1 MPVQYTMVP
10 FLWRRHLAMLRVLL
24 AVCCAVLYAVSRT
37 PWSMAAI
44 LACGAY
50 GVYAALMLFREPI
63 ESAVYPVP
71 LLFLDLGLFMV
82 SAVHPPPEGTW
93 LSMLCYLFLLCLS
106 SLLYTWKNVAT
117 VVAVTLLFFLL
128 VRPEAVFLLWST
140 LLVGGIIAVLL
151 SMQRQRFQD
160 RLSAALKRTV
170 MSRYEAEAARESE
183 RQRIG
188 ADFHDGPLQ
197 SFISFQLRLEII
209 RKLLKKDPEAAVSEL
224 AQLQDLGKSQVT
236 ELRAFIRN
244 MQPVEVDEAGLAAS
258 IREVAS
264 TFQRD
269 NGIQVNLETN
279 ALLDP
284 DNQELATEVLQI
296 VREVL
301 NNVRKHSKASQV
313 SLRLETTDRAIELA
327 VQDDGSGFPFAGTFS
342 LQELDAA
349 RLGPKSI
356 KRRIRTLGGDLVLDS
371 KPMQGSGLRIQIP
384 A

>member
-1 MPVQYTMVP
+1 
-10 FLWRRHLAMLRVLL
+10 
-24 AVCCAVLYAVSRT
+24 
-37 PWSMAAI
+37 
-44 LACGAY
+44 
-50 GVYAALMLFREPI
+50 
-63 ESAVYPVP
+63 
-71 LLFLDLGLFMV
+71 
-82 SAVHPPPEGTW
+82 
-93 LSMLCYLFLLCLS
+93 
-106 SLLYTWKNVAT
+106 LLYTWHNVAA
-117 VVAVTLLFFLL
+117 VVGVALLFFL
-128 VRPEAVFLLWST
+128 VVQPQSAFFLWST
-140 LLVGGIIAVLL
+140 VLVGGIIAVLL
-151 SMQRQRFQD
+151 SMQRQKFQD

-170 MSRYEAEAARESE
+170 MSRFEAEAARESE

-197 SFISFQLRLEII
+197 SFISFQMRLEII
-209 RKLLKKDPEAAVSEL
+209 RKLMKKDSEAAMNEL

-258 IREVAS
+258 IREVAN

-269 NGIQVNLETN
+269 NGIQVNLETSG
-279 ALLDP
+279 LLDP

-313 SLRLETTDRAIELA
+313 TLRLETTDKAIEIVA
-327 VQDDGSGFPFAGTFS
+327 EDDGSGFPFAGTFS
-342 LQELDAA
+342 LEELEAA

-356 KRRIRTLGGDLVLDS
+356 KRRIRTLGGSLTLDS
-371 KPMQGSGLRIQIP
+371 KPMQGAGLRIQIP

>member
-1 MPVQYTMVP
+1 MSVQYTMVP
-10 FLWRRHLAMLRVLL
+10 FLWRRHLALLRVVL

-37 PWSMAAI
+37 PWSVPAI

-50 GVYAALMLFREPI
+50 SVYAALILFREPI

-71 LLFLDLGLFMV
+71 LLFLDLGLFMA
-82 SAVHPPPEGTW
+82 SAIHPRPEGAW

-106 SLLYTWKNVAT
+106 SLLYTWRNVAA
-117 VVAVTLLFFLL
+117 VVALVLLFFAL
-128 VRPEAVFLLWST
+128 VEPHSALELWST
-140 LLVGGIIAVLL
+140 VVVAGIVAILL

-160 RLSAALKRTV
+160 RLVAALKRTV
-170 MSRYEAEAARESE
+170 MSRFEAEAARESE

-197 SFISFQLRLEII
+197 SFISFQMRLEII
-209 RKLLKKDPEAAVSEL
+209 RKLMKKDSEAAMAEL

-258 IREVAS
+258 IREVAN

-269 NGIQVNLETN
+269 YGIQVNLE
-279 ALLDP
+279 AGGLLDP
-284 DNQELATEVLQI
+284 DNPELSTEILQI

-313 SLRLETTDRAIELA
+313 TLRLETTERTIEIA
-327 VQDDGSGFPFAGTFS
+327 AEDDGSGFPFAGTFT
-342 LQELDAA
+342 LEELEAA

-356 KRRIRTLGGDLVLDS
+356 KRRIRTLGGNLTLES
-371 KPMQGSGLRIQIP
+371 KPMQGAGLHIQIP